1 MLRKI
6 GWTVMTMTSLFVAA
20 YALALLVAPGVRP
33 PLLEERLSNEALAVY
48 LHLGAAAIAMAVGPF
63 QLNNRLR
70 ARFTRLHRFS
80 GRLYVAGVF
89 VGGLA
94 SLALATESQGGDVAH
109 AGFLVLGIL
118 WLGTTAEA
126 LRRILTGDISGHRRW
141 MVRSWA
147 LTFAAVTL
155 RFYLPAS
162 MVMGLPYQASYAVI
176 AWLCWVPNVFVAERY
191 IARGWSPLRMARSP
205 QRSFGTAAN

>member
-1 MLRKI
+1 MLRRI
-6 GWTVMTMTSLFVAA
+6 GWTVMTITSLFVAA

-33 PLLEERLSNEALAVY
+33 PLLRERLSSEALAVY
-48 LHLGAAAIAMAVGPF
+48 LHLGAAAIAMTVGPF
-63 QLNNRLR
+63 QLHNRLR
-70 ARFTRLHRFS
+70 TRFTRLHRFS

-89 VGGLA
+89 VGSLA
-94 SLALATESQGGDVAH
+94 SIALAMESQGGDLAH
-109 AGFLVLGIL
+109 AGFLALGIL

-126 LRRILTGDISGHRRW
+126 LRRILAGDISGHRRW

-155 RFYLPAS
+155 RFYLPVT

-176 AWLCWVPNVFVAERY
+176 AWLCWVPNVFV
-191 IARGWSPLRMARSP
+191 
-205 QRSFGTAAN
+205 